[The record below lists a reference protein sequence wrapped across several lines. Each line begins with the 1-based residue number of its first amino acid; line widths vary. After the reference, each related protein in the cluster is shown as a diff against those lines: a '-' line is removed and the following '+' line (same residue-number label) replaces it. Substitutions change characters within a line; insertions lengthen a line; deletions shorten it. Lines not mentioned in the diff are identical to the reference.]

1 MPSTAEFLKSVK
13 KDQGELP
20 FGYSNLVKRALS
32 LGAEIILHGSPEEYE
47 LAKRTHISPFCN
59 TSGVDTTPPDV
70 IKIPRLNHGKA
81 METITSWIKEKE
93 KGS

>member
-20 FGYSNLVKRALS
+20 FGYSNLVKRTLS

-47 LAKRTHISPFCN
+47 LANEHIFHHF
-59 TSGVDTTPPDV
+59 V
-70 IKIPRLNHGKA
+70 ILRVSIRPLRML
-81 METITSWIKEKE
+81 
-93 KGS
+93 